1 MFCGVLFMKDIIKIC
16 KKINCSLK
24 KSFKHKFVVVR
35 GFTLIELLVVISII
49 GVLASLVLVQFP
61 NSLKSAR
68 DAKRLQ
74 EINQIVTA
82 LRIYKVNNGVFP
94 PISSDVCCDGWDQG
108 PCQADTTFI
117 ATLKTSGTIP
127 VVPED
132 SGNYSASS
140 GTGCY
145 GYNYYVYP
153 AGYASCPVASGAFF
167 VLGIR
172 DMETKSG
179 VYPESPGWKC
189 PGRNWQ
195 SEFEWV
201 AGGFEKDF

>member
-1 MFCGVLFMKDIIKIC
+1 M
-16 KKINCSLK
+16 
-24 KSFKHKFVVVR
+24 
-35 GFTLIELLVVISII
+35 
-49 GVLASLVLVQFP
+49 LAAMVLVQFP

-68 DAKRLQ
+68 DAKRLH

-82 LRIYKVNNGVFP
+82 LKIYKANNGVFP
-94 PISSDVCCDGWDQG
+94 PISADACCDGWDQG

-117 ATLKTSGTIP
+117 AALRTSDTIP
-127 VVPED
+127 FVPVD
-132 SGNYSASS
+132 PSKYSASS

-145 GYNYYVYP
+145 GYNYYRYS
-153 AGYASCPVASGAFF
+153 AGYAGCSTTSGAFF

-179 VYPESPGWKC
+179 TYPESPGWRC
-189 PGRNWQ
+189 PSRNWQ

-201 AGGFEKDF
+201 TGGFENDY